1 MKKIIA
7 ILLALSLMF
16 VFVAC
21 NNDTNNDPTET
32 QTQNTTEDQAVNS
45 GDVDVEEP
53 STDETAEEPSTDEN
67 GEEPSTEEP
76 TSEEPSTDKADNK
89 EENKKDETTTAK
101 AEETP
106 ADPAKWSKEQIV
118 EYYKQSAIKSHP
130 TATSSQTME
139 LLKLVVNDGDGA
151 LNFFLNMIKPAIKTV
166 IKNNAISYNGITG
179 GFKNL
184 QPSDVK
190 SAKAYKQGNYT
201 VVELYMVE
209 QVDGIYGDSQSGTV
223 GHAINVL
230 GNIATAVEQFPQF
243 DVNYK
248 DADIKVRY
256 ANPTVKV
263 KINNKGIIEKGTWS
277 YVADCSF
284 KHLEISGIM
293 IDKAEAEIK
302 YVIVVG
308 GGF

>member
-7 ILLALSLMF
+7 ILLVLSMMF
-16 VFVAC
+16 AFVAC
-21 NNDTNNDPTET
+21 GGNKDETPTTNSNTE
-32 QTQNTTEDQAVNS
+32 NTTEDQAVNS

-53 STDETAEEPSTDEN
+53 STDENTSEEASTDEN
-67 GEEPSTEEP
+67 GEEPST
-76 TSEEPSTDKADNK
+76 DKADDNK
-89 EENKKDETTTAK
+89 EDESTTVK
-101 AEETP
+101 EEIP

-190 SAKAYKQGNYT
+190 SAKAYKQGKYT

-230 GNIATAVEQFPQF
+230 CNIATAVEQFPQF

-263 KINNKGIIEKGTWS
+263 KINDKGIIEKGTWS

>member
-21 NNDTNNDPTET
+21 GGNKDETPTTNSNTE
-32 QTQNTTEDQAVNS
+32 NTTEDQAVNS

-67 GEEPSTEEP
+67 GEEPST
-76 TSEEPSTDKADNK
+76 DKADDNK
-89 EENKKDETTTAK
+89 EDESTTVK
-101 AEETP
+101 EEIP

-263 KINNKGIIEKGTWS
+263 KINDKGIIEKGTWS

>member
-1 MKKIIA
+1 MKKLLA
-7 ILLALSLMF
+7 ILLTLSLMF

-21 NNDTNNDPTET
+21 GGNGDETPTTDTNQE
-32 QTQNTTEDQAVNS
+32 NTTDDQAVNS
-45 GDVDVEEP
+45 GDVDVE
-53 STDETAEEPSTDEN
+53 PSTDEN
-67 GEEPSTEEP
+67 TSDEPSTEEN
-76 TSEEPSTDKADNK
+76 TSDEPESDKADDKEDNK
-89 EENKKDETTTAK
+89 EDESATQK
-101 AEETP
+101 EEVP
-106 ADPAKWSKEQIV
+106 ADPSKWSKEQIV
-118 EYYKQSAIKSHP
+118 EYYKQSAIKTHP

-139 LLKLVVNDGDGA
+139 LQKMVINDGDGA
-151 LNFFLNMIKPAIKTV
+151 LNFFVNMIKPAIKTV

-179 GFKNL
+179 GFENL
-184 QPSDVK
+184 VPSDVK

-209 QVDGIYGDSQSGTV
+209 QTDGIYGDSQSGTV
-223 GHAINVL
+223 GHAISVL

-243 DVNYK
+243 EIKYK
-248 DADIKVRY
+248 EADIKVRY

-263 KINNKGIIEKGTWS
+263 KINEKGIIEKGTWS

-293 IDKAEAEIK
+293 VDKAEADIK
-302 YVIVVG
+302 YVITVG

>member
-7 ILLALSLMF
+7 ILLVLSMMF
-16 VFVAC
+16 AFVAC
-21 NNDTNNDPTET
+21 GGNNDDTPTTDNNVES
-32 QTQNTTEDQAVNS
+32 TTDDQAVNS
-45 GDVDVEEP
+45 GDVDV
-53 STDETAEEPSTDEN
+53 EPSTDEN
-67 GEEPSTEEP
+67 GEEPSTDEEP
-76 TSEEPSTDKADNK
+76 ATDENGEESSTDKVDDENAQEDESTTVK
-89 EENKKDETTTAK
+89 EEI
-101 AEETP
+101 P

-184 QPSDVK
+184 KASDVK
-190 SAKAYKQGNYT
+190 SAKAYKQGKYT

-223 GHAINVL
+223 GHAISVL
-230 GNIATAVEQFPQF
+230 GNIATAVDQFPQF
-243 DVNYK
+243 EVNYK

-263 KINNKGIIEKGTWS
+263 KINDKGIIEKGTWS

-284 KHLEISGIM
+284 KHLEISGVM

>member
-7 ILLALSLMF
+7 ILLVLSMMF
-16 VFVAC
+16 AFAAC
-21 NNDTNNDPTET
+21 GGNKDETPTTNSNTE
-32 QTQNTTEDQAVNS
+32 NTTEDQAVNS

-67 GEEPSTEEP
+67 GEEPST
-76 TSEEPSTDKADNK
+76 DKADDNK
-89 EENKKDETTTAK
+89 EDESTTVK
-101 AEETP
+101 EEIP

-139 LLKLVVNDGDGA
+139 LLKLVVNYGDGA

-263 KINNKGIIEKGTWS
+263 KINDKGIIEKGTWS

>member
-67 GEEPSTEEP
+67 GEEPST
-76 TSEEPSTDKADNK
+76 DKADDNK
-89 EENKKDETTTAK
+89 EDESTTVK
-101 AEETP
+101 EEIP

-263 KINNKGIIEKGTWS
+263 KINDKGVIEKGTWS
-277 YVADCSF
+277 YVAVAAF

-293 IDKAEAEIK
+293 VDKADAEIK

>member
-7 ILLALSLMF
+7 ILLVLSMMF
-16 VFVAC
+16 AFVAC
-21 NNDTNNDPTET
+21 GGNKDETPTTNSNTE
-32 QTQNTTEDQAVNS
+32 NTTEDQAVNS

-67 GEEPSTEEP
+67 GEEPST
-76 TSEEPSTDKADNK
+76 DKADDNK
-89 EENKKDETTTAK
+89 EDESTTVK
-101 AEETP
+101 EEIP

-223 GHAINVL
+223 GHAISVL

>member
-1 MKKIIA
+1 
-7 ILLALSLMF
+7 
-16 VFVAC
+16 
-21 NNDTNNDPTET
+21 
-32 QTQNTTEDQAVNS
+32 
-45 GDVDVEEP
+45 
-53 STDETAEEPSTDEN
+53 
-67 GEEPSTEEP
+67 
-76 TSEEPSTDKADNK
+76 
-89 EENKKDETTTAK
+89 
-101 AEETP
+101 
-106 ADPAKWSKEQIV
+106 
-118 EYYKQSAIKSHP
+118 
-130 TATSSQTME
+130 
-139 LLKLVVNDGDGA
+139 
-151 LNFFLNMIKPAIKTV
+151 MIKPAIKTV

-223 GHAINVL
+223 GHAISVL

-263 KINNKGIIEKGTWS
+263 KINDKGIIEKGTWS

-302 YVIVVG
+302 YGLVVG

>member
-7 ILLALSLMF
+7 ILLTLSLMF

-21 NNDTNNDPTET
+21 GGNGDETPTTDTNQE
-32 QTQNTTEDQAVNS
+32 NTTDDQAVNS
-45 GDVDVEEP
+45 GDVDVEP
-53 STDETAEEPSTDEN
+53 STDENTSDEPSTDEN
-67 GEEPSTEEP
+67 TSDEPES
-76 TSEEPSTDKADNK
+76 DKADDKEDNK
-89 EENKKDETTTAK
+89 EDESATQK
-101 AEETP
+101 EEVP
-106 ADPAKWSKEQIV
+106 ADPSKWSKEQIV
-118 EYYKQSAIKSHP
+118 EYYKQSATKTHP

-139 LLKLVVNDGDGA
+139 LQKMVINDGDGA
-151 LNFFLNMIKPAIKTV
+151 LNFFVNMIKPAIKTV

-179 GFKNL
+179 GFEKL
-184 QPSDVK
+184 VPSDVK

-209 QVDGIYGDSQSGTV
+209 QTDGIYGDSQSGTV
-223 GHAINVL
+223 GHAISVL

-243 DVNYK
+243 DIKYK
-248 DADIKVRY
+248 EAEIKVHY

-263 KINNKGIIEKGTWS
+263 KINDKGIIEKGTWS

-293 IDKAEAEIK
+293 VDKAEADIK

>member
-21 NNDTNNDPTET
+21 GGNKDETPTTNSNTE
-32 QTQNTTEDQAVNS
+32 NTTEDQAVNS

-67 GEEPSTEEP
+67 GEEPST
-76 TSEEPSTDKADNK
+76 DKADDNK
-89 EENKKDETTTAK
+89 EDESTTVK
-101 AEETP
+101 EEIP

-223 GHAINVL
+223 GHAISVL
-230 GNIATAVEQFPQF
+230 GNIATAVDQFPQF

-263 KINNKGIIEKGTWS
+263 KINDKGIIEKGTWS

>member
-53 STDETAEEPSTDEN
+53 STDETGEEPSTDEN
-67 GEEPSTEEP
+67 GEEPST
-76 TSEEPSTDKADNK
+76 DKLDDKEDKEDENNK
-89 EENKKDETTTAK
+89 EEDTTKK
-101 AEETP
+101 EERP

-184 QPSDVK
+184 KASDVK

-243 DVNYK
+243 DVKYK

-263 KINNKGIIEKGTWS
+263 KINDKGIIEKGTWS

>member
-7 ILLALSLMF
+7 ILLVLSMMF
-16 VFVAC
+16 AFVAC
-21 NNDTNNDPTET
+21 GGNKDETPTTNSNTE
-32 QTQNTTEDQAVNS
+32 NTTEDQAVNS

-53 STDETAEEPSTDEN
+53 STDENGEEPSADEEPSTDEN
-67 GEEPSTEEP
+67 GV
-76 TSEEPSTDKADNK
+76 EPSTDKADDNK
-89 EENKKDETTTAK
+89 EDEQTTKK
-101 AEETP
+101 EELP

-223 GHAINVL
+223 GHAISVL
-230 GNIATAVEQFPQF
+230 GNIATAVDQFPQF

-263 KINNKGIIEKGTWS
+263 KINNKGVIEKGTWS

-284 KHLEISGIM
+284 KNLSINGIM
-293 IDKAEAEIK
+293 VNKAEADIK
-302 YVIVVG
+302 YVITVG